1 MSLTSN
7 VGDNQKIE
15 DAQIIEE
22 TTNSEQIMDNQNT
35 NGRIYP
41 EKNTIQPEPTN
52 KLDVKVNNT
61 AVSLNKQGKIDTS
74 NMSEQQLAKY
84 KQVAAGLEVTD
95 NNSILNYGVELQ
107 NKLAGY
113 SDAFLNNVRAYDAG
127 EIGSSITDLLSEV
140 NYIDIDPAATSP
152 IKRFLM
158 QIPGVKKLVHSTKK
172 VFQKYDSV
180 SGNIDGIVKKL
191 DQGRLTIFRDN
202 NQLQNLFEQNL
213 EYIDQLDELIIA
225 GKIKLEELESDLINM
240 ETNPQNFEDYEIS
253 DKREFVNRLSKR
265 INDMELTRMITIQS
279 IPQIRLVQ
287 NNNSVMVE
295 KIQSAITTTIPIW
308 KNSISIAV
316 SLQRQQ
322 ANLQVQNAIYETT
335 NTILQK
341 NSQMLKTN
349 SIEVAKQNERGVVDI
364 NVLRQVNQDLVATLN
379 EIKTIKE
386 QGEQTRKQVSKELEV
401 IENDL
406 KKNVMQLNTAGQTEY
421 AKLSS
426 GSSGPRP

>member
-426 GSSGPRP
+426 GSARAN

>member
-1 MSLTSN
+1 MTNSKSN
-7 VGDNQKIE
+7 GAEESQIE
-15 DAQIIEE
+15 DAQIISE
-22 TTNSEQIMDNQNT
+22 TYNSEEIMDNQNT

-41 EKNTIQPEPTN
+41 ESKPQSEPIN

-84 KQVAAGLEVTD
+84 KQVAAGLETTD

-127 EIGSSITDLLSEV
+127 EIGNSITDLLSEV

-152 IKRFLM
+152 IKKFLM

-213 EYIDQLDELIIA
+213 EYIGQLDELIIA

-253 DKREFVNRLSKR
+253 DKRDFTNRLSKR

-386 QGEQTRKQVSKELEV
+386 QGEQTRKQVSKELES

>member
-1 MSLTSN
+1 M
-7 VGDNQKIE
+7 NQNGNNSVDESKIE
-15 DAQIIEE
+15 DAQIISE
-22 TTNSEQIMDNQNT
+22 TPNSEQIMDNQNT

-41 EKNTIQPEPTN
+41 EKNRPETVQAEPTN

-61 AVSLNKQGKIDTS
+61 AVSLNKQGKIDIS
-74 NMSEQQLAKY
+74 NLSEQQLAKY

-127 EIGSSITDLLSEV
+127 EIGNSITDLLSEV

-349 SIEVAKQNERGVVDI
+349 SIEVARQNERGVVDI

-386 QGEQTRKQVSKELEV
+386 QGEQTRKQVSKELET

-421 AKLSS
+421 AKL
-426 GSSGPRP
+426 GSSSM

>member
-1 MSLTSN
+1 
-7 VGDNQKIE
+7 
-15 DAQIIEE
+15 
-22 TTNSEQIMDNQNT
+22 
-35 NGRIYP
+35 
-41 EKNTIQPEPTN
+41 
-52 KLDVKVNNT
+52 
-61 AVSLNKQGKIDTS
+61 
-74 NMSEQQLAKY
+74 
-84 KQVAAGLEVTD
+84 
-95 NNSILNYGVELQ
+95 
-107 NKLAGY
+107 
-113 SDAFLNNVRAYDAG
+113 
-127 EIGSSITDLLSEV
+127 
-140 NYIDIDPAATSP
+140 
-152 IKRFLM
+152 M